1 MPANTVLVV
10 DDDVS
15 ILNAL
20 RMTLEGDFF
29 VCTAKNG
36 SDAVRLLRERE
47 PDVVLLD
54 IGLPDTNGIELIGQI
69 KTADPEIAIIMITAL
84 EETRMVVKALK
95 LGAYD
100 YLVKPIDA
108 QELKVTLQNALE
120 TRHLRDKIRRI
131 QKPNMEK
138 YRFQL
143 IGKSPQIKTMIKTAQ
158 KLGGNVDTAVLIT
171 GETGT
176 GKGVLARTIHF
187 SCSELPGPF
196 VSVNCSAI
204 THDLFE
210 SELFGYDRGA
220 FTGARSEGKIGR
232 FEEASGGTLFLD
244 EIGSMSLSSQSKF
257 LGVLDDRS
265 YHRVGGSRS
274 QRVSARIIAA
284 TNTDLERAVQAGQF
298 RKDLFFRLNVVS
310 IHVPPLRERVDDIMP
325 LTEYF
330 IDLFNQKYGKNFNRV
345 SPEARKALL
354 EYVWPGNVREL
365 RNSMERIVLLESGN
379 TIFPHHLVFVQS
391 DREPVATIE
400 AESSEE
406 ALDYETAI
414 NKLLHEALRRTGGN
428 VLKASRL
435 LNMPAHK
442 IRYRIKKHNLSI
454 R

>member
-1 MPANTVLVV
+1 MQENTVLVV

-20 RMTLEGDFF
+20 KMTLDGDFS
-29 VCTAKNG
+29 VCTAQNG
-36 SDAVRLLRERE
+36 ADAIRLLRERE
-47 PDVVLLD
+47 PVVVLLD

-69 KTADPEIAIIMITAL
+69 KSLEPEAVIIMITAV

-131 QKPNMEK
+131 QKPSIEK
-138 YRFQL
+138 YRFEL
-143 IGKSPQIKTMIKTAQ
+143 IGKSPQIKTMIETAQ
-158 KLGGNVDTAVLIT
+158 KLGSNADTAVLIT

-187 SCSELPGPF
+187 SFSELPGPF
-196 VSVNCSAI
+196 VVVNCSAI

-220 FTGARSEGKIGR
+220 FTGARTEGRVGR

-244 EIGSMSLSSQSKF
+244 EIGSMPLSTQSKF
-257 LGVLDDRS
+257 LGVLDDYS
-265 YHRVGGSRS
+265 FHRVGGSKS
-274 QRVSARIIAA
+274 LRVSARIIAA
-284 TNTDLERAVQAGQF
+284 TNTDLEKAVRAGEF
-298 RKDLFFRLNVVS
+298 RKDLFFRLNVVT
-310 IHVPPLRERVDDIMP
+310 IYVPPLRERVDDIIP
-325 LTEYF
+325 LTEHF
-330 IDLFNQKYGKNFNRV
+330 IGLFDQKYGKNFKRI

-354 EYVWPGNVREL
+354 EYAWPGNVREL
-365 RNSMERIVLLESGN
+365 RNMMERTVLLESGS
-379 TIFPHHLVFVQS
+379 TIHPHHLVFFQP
-391 DREPVATIE
+391 DREAVAPIA
-400 AESSEE
+400 AECAEE
-406 ALDYETAI
+406 VLDYEETI
-414 NKLLHEALRRTGGN
+414 NKLLLEALRRTGGN

-435 LNMPAHK
+435 LNIPAHK
-442 IRYRIKKHNLSI
+442 IRYRMKKYKLSI
-454 R
+454 D